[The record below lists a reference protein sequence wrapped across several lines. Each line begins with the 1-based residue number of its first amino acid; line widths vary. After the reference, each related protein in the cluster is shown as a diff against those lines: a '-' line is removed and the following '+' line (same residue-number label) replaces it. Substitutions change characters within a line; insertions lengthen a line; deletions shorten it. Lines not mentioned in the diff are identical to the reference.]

1 MNAAKPEWRKLT
13 EVNLGKSGEE
23 LALRFLRKQ
32 GYEIIRQ
39 NYRTPKGEIDLIA
52 RSDTT
57 LIFIE
62 VKTRRSKK
70 FGSPEEAVDRTKQN
84 RIRSIAE
91 YFISQYQLFGHD
103 CRFDIV
109 SVFQEGNSIR
119 IKHIQN
125 AFY

>member
-1 MNAAKPEWRKLT
+1 
-13 EVNLGKSGEE
+13 VNLGKSGEE
-23 LALRFLRKQ
+23 LALRFLREQ

-84 RIRSIAE
+84 RIRSIAK
-91 YFISQYQLFGHD
+91 YFVSQYQLFEHD

-109 SVFQEGNSIR
+109 SVIHEGNSIR